1 MGFEKFSSFS
11 AELSSY
17 HLTATSEAKKRHG
30 FSKNPLLYNR
40 SLHPSKNDIQ
50 FCFLEIFLYYLNNN
64 IEGLENDSEL
74 QLFQK
79 VPLLSYR
86 NIERR
91 FFNPRFKKDF

>member
-1 MGFEKFSSFS
+1 
-11 AELSSY
+11 L
-17 HLTATSEAKKRHG
+17 
-30 FSKNPLLYNR
+30 
-40 SLHPSKNDIQ
+40 
-50 FCFLEIFLYYLNNN
+50 NN